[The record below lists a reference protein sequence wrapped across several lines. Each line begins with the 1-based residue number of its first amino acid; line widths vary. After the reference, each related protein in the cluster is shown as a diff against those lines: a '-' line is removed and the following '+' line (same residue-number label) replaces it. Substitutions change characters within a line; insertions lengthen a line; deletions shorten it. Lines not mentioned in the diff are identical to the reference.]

1 MPKVIHDC
9 PFVAQRSF
17 ALIASGV
24 LPVEGNKTSARLLI
38 HIDCD
43 EEYSVRCPDRW
54 GLDFHPRPSFFPCLF
69 LARDNC
75 SQRFIISFR
84 GAHGAAIKGLEYAS
98 FTVGT
103 RSVYYSLIGAMS
115 DAGLSIGTHSYLF
128 LENNRLRTR
137 MELFPRT
144 SPVTRRRLGYA
155 GLLALVK
162 WRCIAPSHSYS
173 FSGTATYHHRASVV
187 AEWPKELSMGQSK
200 PIMKVPLHHKWLWIV
215 PSAQAGRRYKKNLSN
230 VSRSGAVK

>member
-1 MPKVIHDC
+1 MASEPSSSPPPYMPKVIHDC

-24 LPVEGNKTSARLLI
+24 LPVEGDKTSARLLI

-84 GAHGAAIKGLEYAS
+84 GAHGAVIKGLEYAS

-103 RSVYYSLIGAMS
+103 RSVYYSLIGALS
-115 DAGLSIGTHSYLF
+115 DAGLSIGAHLYRFWKTIGCAHVWSTPRAL
-128 LENNRLRTR
+128 LRLRVFGWV
-137 MELFPRT
+137 M
-144 SPVTRRRLGYA
+144 LG
-155 GLLALVK
+155 
-162 WRCIAPSHSYS
+162 
-173 FSGTATYHHRASVV
+173 FS
-187 AEWPKELSMGQSK
+187 L
-200 PIMKVPLHHKWLWIV
+200 
-215 PSAQAGRRYKKNLSN
+215 
-230 VSRSGAVK
+230 